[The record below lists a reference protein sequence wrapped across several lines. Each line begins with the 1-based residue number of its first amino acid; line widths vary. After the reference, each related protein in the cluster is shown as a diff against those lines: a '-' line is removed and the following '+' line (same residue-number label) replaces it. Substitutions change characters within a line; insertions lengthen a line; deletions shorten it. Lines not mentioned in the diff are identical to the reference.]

1 MLIKGSSETGY
12 PFEEL
17 REYYLYHLVYD
28 KNAID
33 KITRDFIPDDY
44 EEFTKGAM
52 SKSIQGKDYGKDI
65 DEISV
70 LLICRQG
77 ASEFKVRKRLCITN
91 SRINTLG
98 IDCILNVAKANLLK
112 EDDLKIYLL
121 QELKKT
127 FTSIQTYK
135 KKLKNFN
142 FDAFETDIQSFLDNE
157 IERIE
162 KNKK

>member
-1 MLIKGSSETGY
+1 MFAREVWKYGTTKMGVGRYTSLLYYHGMGLDYVTQFSDTLLQVRAEEATKIINYYFGMAIYHQEINAYIKRNIMLIKGSSETGY

-77 ASEFKVRKRLCITN
+77 ASELKV
-91 SRINTLG
+91 
-98 IDCILNVAKANLLK
+98 
-112 EDDLKIYLL
+112 
-121 QELKKT
+121 
-127 FTSIQTYK
+127 
-135 KKLKNFN
+135 
-142 FDAFETDIQSFLDNE
+142 
-157 IERIE
+157 
-162 KNKK
+162 